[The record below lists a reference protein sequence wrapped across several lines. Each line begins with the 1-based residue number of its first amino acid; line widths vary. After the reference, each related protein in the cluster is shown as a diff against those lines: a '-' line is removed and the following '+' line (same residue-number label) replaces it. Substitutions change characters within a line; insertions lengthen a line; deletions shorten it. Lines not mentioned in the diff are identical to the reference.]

1 MRVLIT
7 GGAGFIGSNLAAHA
21 IDLGWDV
28 VVLDNLSRPGCS
40 WNLEWLQSKG
50 PFEFVQ
56 ADIRDFASLLKL
68 FRSQRFDAVF
78 HQAAQVAV
86 TTSVQDPRLDFET
99 NALGTFNL
107 LESLRLTNQDP
118 VFIFA
123 STNKVYGSL
132 SYLAITE
139 QDGHY
144 TFRDVTDGVSEGTLL
159 DFHSPYGCSKGCADQ
174 YVLDYRRI
182 YGLRTIVFRQS
193 CIYGPR
199 QLGLEDQGWVAWF
212 AIRAVLNRPITI
224 YGDGKQVRDLLYIDD
239 LVDLYFQAV
248 EQEPELKH
256 TVFNVGGGP
265 QRAISLLE
273 VLHLL
278 ETSLGRKVE
287 IRFSD
292 WRPGDQRV
300 YISDIR
306 RAEQEFKWSPRYSVE
321 DGIKQLLAWIQ
332 QEQDTLV
339 KLIPGL

>member
-21 IDLGWDV
+21 ICSGWEV
-28 VVLDNLSRPGCS
+28 VILDNLSRPGAS
-40 WNLEWLQSKG
+40 WNLKWLRSLG
-50 PFEFVQ
+50 AFEFLQ
-56 ADIRDFASLLKL
+56 ADVRDFRSLQNL

-86 TTSVQDPRLDFET
+86 TTSVQDPRTDFEI

-107 LESLRLTNQDP
+107 LEAIRLSDQNP
-118 VFIFA
+118 VFVFA

-132 SYLAITE
+132 SHLAVTE
-139 QDGHY
+139 LNGRY
-144 TFRDVTDGVSEGTLL
+144 AFRDLANGVSEDMPL
-159 DFHSPYGCSKGCADQ
+159 DFHSPYACSKGCADQ

-199 QLGLEDQGWVAWF
+199 QMGLEDQGWVAWF
-212 AIRAVLNRPITI
+212 AIRAVLGKPITI
-224 YGDGKQVRDLLYIDD
+224 YGDGKQVRDVLYIDD
-239 LVDLYFQAV
+239 LVDLYFRAV
-248 EQEPELKH
+248 EKEPQLKH

-265 QRAISLLE
+265 QRPASLLD

-278 ETSLGRKVE
+278 EKGLGEKIE
-287 IRFSD
+287 LRFSD

-306 RAEQEFKWSPRYSVE
+306 RIEQELGWSPSHSVGE
-321 DGIKQLLAWIQ
+321 GVERLLKWVK
-332 QEQDTLV
+332 QEQGTLV
-339 KLIPGL
+339 KLVPGL